1 MSLVARWAAKR
12 CLETVHTGIGG
23 GGKSYVKRQNIPDCG
38 WNGCEVANGSFAKIS
53 GEPWTKDL
61 T

>member
-1 MSLVARWAAKR
+1 
-12 CLETVHTGIGG
+12 VHTGIGG

-38 WNGCEVANGSFAKIS
+38 WTGCEVANGSFAKIS